1 MFSRSIVSDSVRPHG
16 LHPIRLL
23 CPGDSPDKS
32 TAGGCH
38 FLLQGI
44 VPTQG
49 LKLHLL
55 LHLWQSSTLA
65 SMEGCVRA
73 QSCPTLFN
81 PMDCSPPVSSVH
93 GESPG
98 KNTGLDCHALLQ
110 GIFPT

>member
-38 FLLQGI
+38 FFLQGI

-55 LHLWQSSTLA
+55 LHLWQSPTLA

-73 QSCPTLFN
+73 QSCLTLFN

-93 GESPG
+93 GESPS
-98 KNTGLDCHALLQ
+98 KNTGLDCHTLLQ